1 MNEVLINILNDV
13 KKVSYGFVT
22 SDGVPHKNSKRQF
35 YLDNYRL
42 MSIDDIIKYNVG
54 TCYEQT
60 ELVGYY
66 LEQNNIPYKK
76 YNIIYDVEG
85 KIARHTFCVVE
96 DNNKFIL
103 METGW
108 LFTDITFDSLEDL
121 LVSVVKRY
129 PRMYKIEEFDINKIE
144 IYEYDK
150 VIYGCS
156 FYEFTD
162 NVRNTGKR
170 IEVNLERIYE

>member
-1 MNEVLINILNDV
+1 MNEVLNNILSEA
-13 KKVSYGFVT
+13 KQIAYGFVT
-22 SDGVPHKNSKRQF
+22 SDGVVHKNAKRQY

-42 MSIDDIIKYNVG
+42 MSIDEIIKYKVG

-60 ELVGYY
+60 EYVAYL

-85 KIARHTFCVVE
+85 KIARHTFCVVNYN
-96 DNNKFIL
+96 DKYIL
-103 METGW
+103 MESEW
-108 LFTDITFDSLEDL
+108 LFEHKEYDTLEDV

-129 PRMYKIEEFDINKIE
+129 PRMYKIEGFDIDIIE
-144 IYEYDK
+144 IYEYDS
-150 VIYGCS
+150 VQYGCN

-162 NVRNTGKR
+162 NVRNTGKP
-170 IEVNLERIYE
+170 IKVNLERIYE

>member
-1 MNEVLINILNDV
+1 MNELLNNILNEA
-13 KKVSYGFVT
+13 KQISYGFVT

-42 MSIDDIIKYNVG
+42 MTIDDIIKYKVG

-60 ELVGYY
+60 EYVAY
-66 LEQNNIPYKK
+66 LLDKNNISYKK
-76 YNIIYDVEG
+76 YNIIYDVPD
-85 KIARHTFCVVE
+85 KIARHTFCVVNS
-96 DNNKFIL
+96 DNKYIL
-103 METGW
+103 MESGW
-108 LFTDITFDSLEDL
+108 LFENNVFDTLEDL

-129 PRMYKIEEFDINKIE
+129 PRMYKLEGFDINIVE

-150 VIYGCS
+150 VQYGCN

-162 NVRNTGKR
+162 NVRNNGKK